1 MPMLT
6 PADIRNVAFKK
17 PPLGRRGYDEDDVDS
32 FLDEVEHTIT
42 ALTQEIT
49 ALRTQLNQSAAA
61 GPGDAVLGELDLIK
75 HRLARIEQAVL
86 GHRPY

>member
-6 PADIRNVAFKK
+6 PADIRNVAFGK
-17 PPLGRRGYDEDDVDS
+17 PPLGRRGYDEEEVDA
-32 FLDEVEHTIT
+32 FLDDVEHTVT
-42 ALTQEIT
+42 ALTKEIA
-49 ALRTQLNQSAAA
+49 ALRAQLNHGGRGGAED
-61 GPGDAVLGELDLIK
+61 PVLGELDLIK